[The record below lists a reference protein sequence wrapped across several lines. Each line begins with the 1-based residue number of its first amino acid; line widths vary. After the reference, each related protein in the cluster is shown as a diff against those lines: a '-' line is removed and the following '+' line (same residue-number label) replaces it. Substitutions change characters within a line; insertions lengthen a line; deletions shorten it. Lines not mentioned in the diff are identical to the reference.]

1 MKVVPVLQ
9 SCLFVTESF
18 LFLLLPKHFFF
29 FFLQCC
35 FVKRRGKSAVHSG
48 EWQVI
53 KQKFRFCQPRRKGGR
68 GEKERKR
75 NKFLLLPIFIQVSFS
90 IWLTRNQHR
99 HEPSQVLISTKKKD
113 FMMRSP
119 LLPRAVSHFSDT
131 GFTPV
136 KPVVTGNSNE
146 NDPLPLCL
154 RAAAWTKPAAGAV
167 TTILCGSVV
176 KAALSIW

>member
-18 LFLLLPKHFFF
+18 LFLLLPKQFFF

-113 FMMRSP
+113 FMMSTPAKSCIPFLRYWLYACETCCHWQLQWKWPASI
-119 LLPRAVSHFSDT
+119 VSEGCSLDKASSRGSDNH
-131 GFTPV
+131 PV
-136 KPVVTGNSNE
+136 
-146 NDPLPLCL
+146 
-154 RAAAWTKPAAGAV
+154 W
-167 TTILCGSVV
+167 
-176 KAALSIW
+176 